1 MKDSNGIIVR
11 LFVLTALGLFACLGI
26 GQAAYAQG
34 AITRVVRALTSLKA
48 SKQIP
53 PLVVSIRGLGGA
65 ESLTNLATHL
75 ERVNTGP
82 IGLYGLYPPLVLE
95 FAETTEALRVSGQ
108 LPDVLSL
115 PGMVG
120 TSLPEAFEAINPET
134 LLRIREAAR
143 EAALQ
148 YGPPRWGP
156 DGTTIETQVNVCQ
169 TFEHVEF
176 LCGLK
181 NVLDILQS
189 PDPGTK
195 AKIEYYKAQ
204 LSERWSFVNLGFS
217 IQECATEESVC
228 GCVEVLQELGT
239 WCPE

>member
-1 MKDSNGIIVR
+1 M
-11 LFVLTALGLFACLGI
+11 
-26 GQAAYAQG
+26 
-34 AITRVVRALTSLKA
+34 VRALTSLKV

-53 PLVVSIRGLGGA
+53 PLVSSIRGLGGA
-65 ESLTNLATHL
+65 GSLTNLATHL

-82 IGLYGLYPPLVLE
+82 IGLYPFLVLE

-108 LPDVLSL
+108 LTGVLSL
-115 PGMVG
+115 PGMDG

-148 YGPPRWGP
+148 YGPPPRWGP
-156 DGTTIETQVNVCQ
+156 DGTIIETQVNVCQ
-169 TFEHVEF
+169 TFEYVEF
-176 LCGLK
+176 LCEIK

-195 AKIEYYKAQ
+195 SRIEHIKAQ
-204 LSERWSFVNLGFS
+204 LNERWSFVNLGFS

-239 WCPE
+239 WCPG